1 MRTTLILCLLTSLT
15 ALTACSGVPTI
26 SVRDPRCQW
35 NQHCAYTDAPS
46 AIRTEVLRP
55 SWEEYVRES
64 RSAIKD
70 PAVR

>member
-1 MRTTLILCLLTSLT
+1 MRTTVILALLTLST

-26 SVRDPRCQW
+26 GVKDPRCAW

-46 AIRTEVLRP
+46 AIRTEVIRP
-55 SWEEYVRES
+55 SWEAYVRDS
-64 RSAIKD
+64 RLVYKD

>member
-1 MRTTLILCLLTSLT
+1 MRTTIILCLLTLLT

-26 SVRDPRCQW
+26 GVKDPRCTW
-35 NQHCAYTDAPS
+35 NQHCVYTDAPS

-55 SWEEYVRES
+55 SWEEYVRDS
-64 RSAIKD
+64 RLVYKD